1 MQKNKIEIFNQGGYV
16 TPSVE
21 CFEIVAEQCFAES
34 VVFPEDGV
42 TEEDYVWGELGI

>member
-1 MQKNKIEIFNQGGYV
+1 MDLLTQGGYV

-34 VVFPEDGV
+34 VNSPYDSITDGNY
-42 TEEDYVWGELGI
+42 EWQDELELF